1 MNARFWLVAKPT
13 ERELRNFGLI
23 MAAALALLA
32 TLAWYKDSQDL
43 GVKLILVAVILSVVA
58 RTWKRALL
66 PFYKIWMIIGGF
78 LGFGNS
84 HLLLAL
90 VFYLIFV
97 PTGLI
102 MRLFRGDPLERDFR
116 KGSDSKE
123 SYWSRRE
130 KPLLPKE
137 HYERQF

>member
-13 ERELRNFGLI
+13 DPELRKFGLI
-23 MAAALALLA
+23 MAVALTLLA
-32 TLAWYKDSQDL
+32 ALAWYKDSQDL
-43 GVKLILVAVILSVVA
+43 GAKLILAAVILSMVA
-58 RTWKRALL
+58 LTWKRALL

-78 LGFGNS
+78 LGFVNS
-84 HLLLAL
+84 HLLLSL
-90 VFYLIFV
+90 VFYLIFT

-102 MRLFRGDPLERDFR
+102 MRLFRGDPLERDLR
-116 KGSDSKE
+116 RGSDS

-130 KPLLPKE
+130 TPLLPKE